1 MPAENESSRMFQW
14 QHDICTIKSFQ
25 KGLNLI
31 KSEIGVLIIRTP
43 MFAYVK
49 NRLILQKHEF

>member
-31 KSEIGVLIIRTP
+31 KSEIGVLIMRMQCSLMSKIG
-43 MFAYVK
+43 
-49 NRLILQKHEF
+49 